1 MAQVLYIF
9 RHKSPLYFSSRLGRD
24 TYISYNNGGRG
35 SPKNF
40 PQKRPS
46 AFSPLKSQLPP
57 ILVKCVKYTPN
68 GSGRDSYVVR
78 NNDDFSMKKVFVE
91 KLREYD
97 RINRSASPKGGRGL
111 KNELETIRMKQLV
124 QAQNATVEELARPK
138 IRRKIEGK
146 A

>member
-1 MAQVLYIF
+1 M
-9 RHKSPLYFSSRLGRD
+9 
-24 TYISYNNGGRG
+24 
-35 SPKNF
+35 
-40 PQKRPS
+40 
-46 AFSPLKSQLPP
+46 
-57 ILVKCVKYTPN
+57 
-68 GSGRDSYVVR
+68 VR